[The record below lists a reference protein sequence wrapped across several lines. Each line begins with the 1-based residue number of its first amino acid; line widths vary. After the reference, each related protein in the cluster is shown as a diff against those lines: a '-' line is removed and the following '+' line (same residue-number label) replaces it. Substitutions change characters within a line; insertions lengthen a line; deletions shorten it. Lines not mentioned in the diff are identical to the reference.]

1 MNEGRWFNSRRA
13 LNSRAMSSQCADQ
26 SRTDSCSRNVS
37 GECIERDCARSLL
50 SPVIGSYSGSLRSCA
65 CRRTLYIRVI
75 PADLFSINLK
85 LYEWEHGKW
94 QEWASTIAIRRKTN
108 RKERAS
114 GRPNWT
120 KLNDQTNSE
129 ARFLCDCS
137 IKVLWELIFYNRG
150 NCSIIYMSQAEC
162 GMGFV
167 QGFWILYDFF
177 LPNQV
182 FPETKKIMI
191 RRSHN
196 HNFDYLYTGSV
207 PDSQSWQTISWM
219 TKVTKNM
226 LSYYYC
232 PELLIK
238 FYFPQGLLSKSLS

>member
-1 MNEGRWFNSRRA
+1 MRRPIKNWQLQPERFWRVYRERLCSVFALSSNWF
-13 LNSRAMSSQCADQ
+13 
-26 SRTDSCSRNVS
+26 V
-37 GECIERDCARSLL
+37 
-50 SPVIGSYSGSLRSCA
+50 
-65 CRRTLYIRVI
+65 
-75 PADLFSINLK
+75 F
-85 LYEWEHGKW
+85 WF
-94 QEWASTIAIRRKTN
+94 STIVCMQANSLHTGDTSRPFFNQSKIVRMGTREVAGVSQHNCDKT
-108 RKERAS
+108 KDQPKRAS
-114 GRPNWT
+114 GRPNST